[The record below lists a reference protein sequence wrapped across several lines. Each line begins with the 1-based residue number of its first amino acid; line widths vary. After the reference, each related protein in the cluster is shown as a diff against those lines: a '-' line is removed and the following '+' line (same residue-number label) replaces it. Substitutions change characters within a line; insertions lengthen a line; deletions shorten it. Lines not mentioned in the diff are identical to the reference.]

1 MHAHFSFTKHV
12 VCFRLLAKKAALKEC
27 IRRSQW
33 NGKLEEKKKS
43 KCVFLDFTEIT
54 SHHHKYA
61 CRKKVRGWN
70 VVCIVSLGFLFLL
83 PSNEN
88 NPYKYHIQINR
99 RERISSSNPPYCN
112 GKNSCCNKKK
122 LMAIINLLLHFEWQV
137 KVVSIIRVRITSIQ
151 VEPRLSPNPRRRHWM
166 FRLFYVNFLLKTFM
180 CE

>member
-99 RERISSSNPPYCN
+99 RERISSSNPPCCK

-122 LMAIINLLLHFEWQV
+122 THGDHQSSSTFWMTGQSRFNHKGSHYFHSGRTPTFSEP
-137 KVVSIIRVRITSIQ
+137 STTSLN
-151 VEPRLSPNPRRRHWM
+151 V
-166 FRLFYVNFLLKTFM
+166 
-180 CE
+180 